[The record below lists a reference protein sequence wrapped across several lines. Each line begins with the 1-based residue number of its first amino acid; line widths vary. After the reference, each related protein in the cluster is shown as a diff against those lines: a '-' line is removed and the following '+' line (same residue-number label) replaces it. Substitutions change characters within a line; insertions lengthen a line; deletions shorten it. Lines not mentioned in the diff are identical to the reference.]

1 MRNTSY
7 HHHKDCGTSGCV
19 YECPL
24 RVNAAPR
31 KRKTKKRESQI
42 EKEFVR
48 VQENEGHWV
57 PKFVSPGTPGVP
69 DRIVLR
75 GLDAATRYLLR
86 RVPLHE
92 RDAREIVAG
101 VVESAIRFVEL
112 KTPKGKLRARQKR
125 VHKRLRKMGY
135 RVDVVRE

>member
-1 MRNTSY
+1 M
-7 HHHKDCGTSGCV
+7 
-19 YECPL
+19 
-24 RVNAAPR
+24 
-31 KRKTKKRESQI
+31 KRESEI

-75 GLDAATRYLLR
+75 GLDAATRYLLACGLPAGPLNA
-86 RVPLHE
+86 RVI
-92 RDAREIVAG
+92 AAG
-101 VVESAIRFVEL
+101 VVERAIRFVEL

-125 VHKRLRKMGY
+125 IHKRLRSMGY